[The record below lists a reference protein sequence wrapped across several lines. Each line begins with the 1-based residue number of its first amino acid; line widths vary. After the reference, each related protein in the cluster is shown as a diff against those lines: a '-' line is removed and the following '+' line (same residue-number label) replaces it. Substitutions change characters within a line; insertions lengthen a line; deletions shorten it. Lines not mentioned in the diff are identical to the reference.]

1 MNTIKK
7 GKRKTKEIRNFEIIK
22 SNFSPNEAVEI
33 ISEIIHNKIS
43 FHTLKILQSK
53 EYTGKTDKF
62 SEKRVRELRKILK
75 EIKNYC
81 LKYDKSKYFLKVNAL
96 LTIEASKRKE

>member
-7 GKRKTKEIRNFEIIK
+7 GKRKTNEIRNFEIIN
-22 SNFSPNEAVEI
+22 SHFSPNEALEI

-62 SEKRVRELRKILK
+62 SEKRIRELRKILK
-75 EIKNYC
+75 EIKKYC
-81 LKYDKSKYFLKVNAL
+81 LKYDKPKYLLKVNAL
-96 LTIEASKRKE
+96 LTIEVFKPKE